1 MLASSMEPLLVFLI
15 FTHHVLVHPTLPLGV
30 TKGFPL
36 ISSSRRRLGN
46 NMVKTEIESG
56 HNS

>member
-1 MLASSMEPLLVFLI
+1 MLASSMEPLLVVYFY
-15 FTHHVLVHPTLPLGV
+15 VLVHPTLPLGV

-46 NMVKTEIESG
+46 
-56 HNS
+56 